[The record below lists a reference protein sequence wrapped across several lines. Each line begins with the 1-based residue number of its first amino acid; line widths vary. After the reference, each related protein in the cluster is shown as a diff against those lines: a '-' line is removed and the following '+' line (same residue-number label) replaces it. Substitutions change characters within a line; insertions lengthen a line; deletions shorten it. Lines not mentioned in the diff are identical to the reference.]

1 MSNNLQTVRDMY
13 AAFSSGDIAF
23 VLSCLDEN
31 VVWESEG
38 PASLSFSGIRRG
50 VAAATGFFEAI
61 GNDHDNIK
69 LDMPV
74 IFGDGDYV
82 AAFGRYSVTMKATG
96 KPVDTPLAHFWTFN
110 NGKVT
115 RYVNYSNT
123 AGYLE
128 ALNLA

>member
-1 MSNNLQTVRDMY
+1 MSNNVQTIKAMY
-13 AAFSSGDIAF
+13 EAFGRGDIPF
-23 VLSCLDEN
+23 IMSHLDEN

-38 PASLSFSGIRRG
+38 PEIISFAGIHHGHAGALR
-50 VAAATGFFEAI
+50 FFQAI
-61 GNDHDNIK
+61 AKDHENIK

-74 IFGDGDYV
+74 IFADGDHV

-96 KPVDTPLAHFWTFN
+96 KPADTPLAHFWTFR

-123 AGYLE
+123 AAYVE
-128 ALNLA
+128 ALS